1 MILATTAL
9 TPSNMMLPSMPIIIG
24 TSLLL
29 AIALLFYGW
38 LARRILKKTT
48 LPQQPFTLIDVGTAS
63 VLAAWL
69 VWVVV
74 TSFGIDQDINL
85 SVILLNCVVYI
96 CLVSG
101 IMGALYFR
109 HRSPIKIFGLRPKHP
124 SKIVKTALLWL
135 IATYPLLMISQ
146 SLVQLFVQKEDDA
159 QSVVLYFLNHPAWQ
173 ERLSIIFMAVIIAPI
188 AEEVLFRGYLYG
200 VVRRFAGRLPAMIVT
215 SLLFAAMHLHLPS
228 MLGLAVLATM
238 LCLIYERTGSLWANI
253 VVHATFN
260 AISIIML
267 LIFKDAVI

>member
-74 TSFGIDQDINL
+74 TSFGKDQDINL